1 MLNEATTEQLALF
14 MNARDQAESG
24 TVSWDSL
31 GPDGR
36 EAYLKDAHA
45 IVSAF
50 VTLGWTPPPTD
61 DPLATPLDLPPVTL
75 EDGSLA
81 WPGDPRFAVRVRTVY
96 GSMPEQ
102 IVEASSL
109 VDALT
114 KAAAIP
120 LTEWIE
126 RRARP
131 APLCPECR
139 DGKHRNCIG
148 EALAADDTL
157 VPCGCP
163 NHEETPCAS

>member
-24 TVSWDSL
+24 TVSWDAL

-36 EAYLKDAHA
+36 EAYLKDAQS

-50 VTLGWTPPPTD
+50 VALGWTPPPAD

-75 EDGSLA
+75 QDGSVA

-120 LTEWIE
+120 LTEWLGH
-126 RRARP
+126 RA
-131 APLCPECR
+131 
-139 DGKHRNCIG
+139 
-148 EALAADDTL
+148 
-157 VPCGCP
+157 
-163 NHEETPCAS
+163 